1 MLSRVVAAVVAA
13 EDARARR
20 NEIVHQDWLLT
31 GRDAMRPVSE
41 LATVS
46 PEDLPAYLEE
56 WERESRTSQESQ
68 RVPSRSVDV
77 VPAQTLDE
85 LQKVERQFADVTDLV
100 SELTFQV
107 ASSRETGFPPGYV
120 QLG

>member
-1 MLSRVVAAVVAA
+1 
-13 EDARARR
+13 
-20 NEIVHQDWLLT
+20 
-31 GRDAMRPVSE
+31 
-41 LATVS
+41 
-46 PEDLPAYLEE
+46 LPAYLEE
-56 WERESRTSQESQ
+56 WERESRTSQEWQ

-85 LQKVERQFADVTDLV
+85 LQKVERQLADVTDLV
-100 SELTFQV
+100 SALTFQV